1 MRSFLF
7 GEARKFKGQGLF
19 AVGTKVVQATGISR

>member
-7 GEARKFKGQGLF
+7 GEARNFKEQGF
-19 AVGTKVVQATGISR
+19 FVVWTKVVQATGISR